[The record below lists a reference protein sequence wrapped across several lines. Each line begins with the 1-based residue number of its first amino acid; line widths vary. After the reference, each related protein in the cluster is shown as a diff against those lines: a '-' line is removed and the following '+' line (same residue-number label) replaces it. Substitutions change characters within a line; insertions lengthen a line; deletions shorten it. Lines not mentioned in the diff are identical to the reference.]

1 MMTQYSLPALP
12 YAVDALEPW
21 CSAETLQLHHG
32 KHHAAY
38 VAAANA
44 DVEALAAVDP
54 DDAYAL
60 AGAQA
65 SLAFNVGGHVLHS
78 LLWENLSPEKT
89 EPTGAFRRQI
99 ETDLGSVE
107 RMNTL
112 LSAACKGVHGSG
124 WGALVF
130 DSTSRR
136 IHVARL
142 HDHQSDLIANSSLLA
157 VIDVW
162 EHAYYLSYR
171 SDRPGWIKAVVEHLD
186 WGVIASR
193 CKQASAANSQAQ

>member
-1 MMTQYSLPALP
+1 MTTQYSLPALP
-12 YAVDALEPW
+12 YALDALEPW
-21 CSAETLQLHHG
+21 CSAETLELHHG

-44 DVEALAAVDP
+44 DVEALASIDP
-54 DDAYAL
+54 EDAHAL

-78 LLWENLSPEKT
+78 LLWENLSPTKS
-89 EPTGAFRRQI
+89 EPTGAFRTQI

-107 RMNTL
+107 RMNAL
-112 LSAACKGVHGSG
+112 LTAACKGVHGSG

-136 IHVARL
+136 IHAARL

-157 VIDVW
+157 VVDVW
-162 EHAYYLSYR
+162 EHAYYLGYR
-171 SDRPGWIKAVVEHLD
+171 NDRPAWIKAVVEHLD
-186 WGVIASR
+186 WAAIATR
-193 CKQASAANSQAQ
+193 CKQAAAAVDPSK